1 MRIEDIENK
10 IISKE
15 KLTKEEIE
23 YFLEYVVNES
33 RRLVGGCDK
42 YYRNK
47 CDLVQSIIA
56 CYFDEVGIDYVP
68 GSTLESISSSG
79 FGHNYII
86 ASFNRD
92 DANVWYLVD
101 STYIQFFKN
110 DNNLINPP
118 TYYIDSKSMDM
129 MKDFSKRGY
138 ALLDKNIAKV
148 YGDSF
153 YLTSPYVGKF
163 KPTGDMYINA
173 FMKIRNKLT
182 YTKEELEDKEMT
194 IETIKNSSNL
204 SK

>member
-1 MRIEDIENK
+1 MIIEDIENK
-10 IISKE
+10 IINKE
-15 KLTKEEIE
+15 KLTIEEIE

-33 RRLVGGCDK
+33 RRLVGSDDK

-79 FGHNYII
+79 FGHNYIV
-86 ASFNRD
+86 ASFNID
-92 DANVWYLVD
+92 NDNVRYLVD
-101 STYIQFFKN
+101 
-110 DNNLINPP
+110 P

-129 MKDFSKRGY
+129 MKDFSTRGY
-138 ALLDKNIAKV
+138 ALLDTTLAKV

-194 IETIKNSSNL
+194 IEPIKNSSNL

>member
-1 MRIEDIENK
+1 MIIEDIENK
-10 IISKE
+10 IINKE
-15 KLTKEEIE
+15 KLTIEEIE
-23 YFLEYVVNES
+23 FFLEYVVNES
-33 RRLVGGCDK
+33 RRLVGSDDK

-56 CYFDEVGIDYVP
+56 CYFNEVGIDYVP
-68 GSTLESISSSG
+68 GSTLESISSSAW
-79 FGHNYII
+79 GHNYII
-86 ASFNRD
+86 ASFNID
-92 DANVWYLVD
+92 DCIYRYLVD
-101 STYIQFFKN
+101 PTYIQFFKN
-110 DNNLINPP
+110 DNNMINPP

-129 MKDFSKRGY
+129 MKDFSTRGY
-138 ALLDKNIAKV
+138 ALLDTTLAKV

-194 IETIKNSSNL
+194 IETIKNSNNL

>member
-1 MRIEDIENK
+1 MIIEDIENK
-10 IISKE
+10 IINKE
-15 KLTKEEIE
+15 KLTIEEIE

-33 RRLVGGCDK
+33 RRLVGSDDK

-79 FGHNYII
+79 FGHNYIV
-86 ASFNRD
+86 ASFNID
-92 DANVWYLVD
+92 NDNVRYLVD
-101 STYIQFFKN
+101 PTYIQFFKN

-118 TYYIDSKSMDM
+118 TYYIGSKSMDM
-129 MKDFSKRGY
+129 MKDFSRRGY
-138 ALLDKNIAKV
+138 ALLDSNLAKV

-194 IETIKNSSNL
+194 IEPIKNSSNL

>member
-1 MRIEDIENK
+1 MIIEDIENK
-10 IISKE
+10 IINKE
-15 KLTKEEIE
+15 KLTIEEIE

-33 RRLVGGCDK
+33 RRLVGSDDK

-68 GSTLESISSSG
+68 GSTLQSISSSG
-79 FGHNYII
+79 FGHNYIV

-92 DANVWYLVD
+92 DCIYRYLVD
-101 STYIQFFKN
+101 PTYIQFFKN

-118 TYYIDSKSMDM
+118 TYYIGSKSMDM
-129 MKDFSKRGY
+129 MKDFSRRGY
-138 ALLDKNIAKV
+138 ALLDSNLAKV

-194 IETIKNSSNL
+194 IEPIKNSSNL